1 MIRAPQLEPRRRQDD
16 ACVIRRW
23 SEDAASQVRG
33 RIKLDAFRRGT
44 TVTDMLRE
52 MLARAFSEDGATS

>member
-16 ACVIRRW
+16 ASITRRW

-33 RIKLDAFRRGT
+33 RNKLDAFRRGT

-52 MLARAFSEDGATS
+52 MLARAFSEDGAAS

>member
-1 MIRAPQLEPRRRQDD
+1 MIRAPQLEPWRRQDD
-16 ACVIRRW
+16 AGVTRRW
-23 SEDAASQVRG
+23 SEDAAGQVRG
-33 RIKLDAFRRGT
+33 RRKLDAFCP

>member
-16 ACVIRRW
+16 ACITRRW
-23 SEDAASQVRG
+23 SEDAASQARG
-33 RIKLDAFRRGT
+33 RIELDAFRRGT

-52 MLARAFSEDGATS
+52 MLARALSEGGAAS

>member
-16 ACVIRRW
+16 ACITRRW

-33 RIKLDAFRRGT
+33 RIELEASRRGT

>member
-16 ACVIRRW
+16 ACMTCRW
-23 SEDAASQVRG
+23 SGDAASQVRG

-44 TVTDMLRE
+44 TVTVMLRE
-52 MLARAFSEDGATS
+52 MLARAFSENGAAS

>member
-16 ACVIRRW
+16 ACITRRW

-33 RIKLDAFRRGT
+33 RIELEASRRGR
-44 TVTDMLRE
+44 TVTDLLHE
-52 MLARAFSEDGATS
+52 MLERASPEDGAAS

>member
-16 ACVIRRW
+16 SCITRRW
-23 SEDAASQVRG
+23 SEGAASQVRG
-33 RIKLDAFRRGT
+33 RIKFDAFRRRK

-52 MLARAFSEDGATS
+52 MLARALSEDGAAS

>member
-16 ACVIRRW
+16 ACMTRRW

-44 TVTDMLRE
+44 TVTDMLHE
-52 MLARAFSEDGATS
+52 MLARALSEDGAAS

>member
-16 ACVIRRW
+16 ACVTRRW
-23 SEDAASQVRG
+23 SEDAAGQVRG
-33 RIKLDAFRRGT
+33 RSKLDALRRGT

-52 MLARAFSEDGATS
+52 MLVRAFSEDGAAA

>member
-1 MIRAPQLEPRRRQDD
+1 MIRAPQLEPRRPQDD
-16 ACVIRRW
+16 SCITRRW

-33 RIKLDAFRRGT
+33 RIELDAFRRGT

-52 MLARAFSEDGATS
+52 LMARAFSEDGAAS